1 MQVSGGIPMKI
12 VILDGFALNPG
23 DLDWSPLSRFG
34 EVTVYERTG
43 SEEEAIQRIGNAQIV
58 LTNKV
63 PITAAIMDACPSVK
77 LICCLATGYNV
88 VDIEAAKSRGI
99 PVCNVPAYSTQ
110 AVAQFTI
117 GLLLELCHRIGH
129 HSQRV
134 HDGAWVSCP
143 NFCFWETPQMEL
155 AGKTIGIIGFGQI
168 GQAVGKIA
176 AAVGMN
182 VLAYSRSRRPEAET
196 IGEYVDLDTLLE
208 QSDVIS
214 LHCPLFPE
222 TAELINTNTIS
233 KMKDGA
239 ILLNTS
245 RGGVINEADVS
256 EALQSGKLRAA
267 AMDVVSQEPMAANNP
282 LLAAPNCIIT
292 PHMAWAPIETRQR
305 ILDITMQSI
314 RGYLNNQPVNVVN
327 P

>member
-1 MQVSGGIPMKI
+1 MKI
-12 VILDGFALNPG
+12 VSLDGAALNPG
-23 DLDWSPLSRFG
+23 DLSWECFEQFG
-34 EVTVYERTG
+34 EVTVFPRTQTD
-43 SEEEAIQRIGNAQIV
+43 EETIARISDADIV
-58 LTNKV
+58 LLNKV
-63 PITAAIMDACPSVK
+63 PITAEILDACPSVK

-88 VDIEAAKSRGI
+88 VDTDAAKQKGI

-129 HSQRV
+129 HNKLV
-134 HDGAWVSCP
+134 HEGAWEQCP
-143 NFCFWETPQMEL
+143 NFCFWDTPQMEL
-155 AGKTIGIIGFGQI
+155 AGKTMGIIGYGRI

-176 AAVGMN
+176 QALGMG
-182 VLAYSRSRRPEAET
+182 VIAYSRSRRPDLAV
-196 IGEYVDLDTLLE
+196 EYVDLDTLLE
-208 QSDVIS
+208 RSDVVT

-222 TAELINTNTIS
+222 TKGLINPDTIS

-245 RGGVINEADVS
+245 RGPVIDEFAVA
-256 EALQSGKLRAA
+256 EALKCGKLRGAA
-267 AMDVVSQEPMAANNP
+267 VDVVSEEPILSSNP
-282 LLAAPNCIIT
+282 LLQAPNCIIT

-305 ILDITMQSI
+305 ILDITVESI
-314 RGYLNNQPVNVVN
+314 KGYLSGTPVNVVN